1 MSLDIPSVEKWLL
14 TGTWPANQDESS
26 STTLKIAKSLV
37 DGEFES
43 VLTSG
48 PAQTLFK
55 HSADIDIDST
65 SISGL
70 FQSHTSLSDDAAQ
83 GELLCLMIAVS
94 CLHAFVQA
102 NWTGP
107 DLSITPLKV
116 LTQSSDHTLSLS
128 EDILDQKAIFE
139 LAHGGEPAYHLA
151 KHSAFLRI
159 AQILL
164 AQTFTHVATVKWWQ
178 LRAQIVHQ
186 QVLDEPVYILSD
198 DLGSF
203 ASIESLYSSEPELVG
218 RLRLEQGLLQH
229 LFTQDKAAEYF
240 VRAARATGLEYELSG
255 ALGKRTKFQ
264 QTDLSQLV
272 VLAQSRLSIDDSVTS
287 PAVEQQKEKSV
298 PETLALNDD
307 TLLEHTQFTSSNT
320 DPSNKSILSHLDP
333 SSQPPLHPLDQSIL
347 LGMCLNVRNTSPIH
361 GLTSEEMLPYVSR
374 VISHPRNWSVHTMAL
389 LLRSRLESSRTR
401 TVERA
406 TLQLQALVDQMP
418 TADSTVSERL
428 RYFHEILLPSKWDM
442 EKELAE
448 RYISLGVIKSS
459 LEIFERLEMWEEVVK
474 CWVSMEQPEKGL
486 RIVVDLLEG
495 HKLESEA
502 VMKRGKA
509 SSGDRRK
516 VLDINREAK
525 LLCLLGDLEPA
536 RAVEHYEHAW
546 EVSKHSSGR
555 AMRSLGGYYF
565 ARAEYAK
572 AIECL
577 QKTVAINPLLSRSWF
592 ILGCSCMRLEDW
604 EGAETHSADVWNNL
618 ASMYLRMGT
627 KPKAKS
633 NTDDAEDDPS
643 FAYSTESAK
652 SIPYENKMLAFRALQ
667 RGLKH
672 SYDNWRMWSNFMIV
686 AMDVGQLAEAC
697 RALGRVVEETVD
709 KTGAKAV
716 DEQVLERLV
725 DGVTRAPS
733 NLEEAVEGGDTQ
745 NAAMNPNEGHGLL
758 RSVLDL
764 FERTILPRVSSSRI
778 FRAYAKLLT
787 WQGRWDDALKAHL
800 DSYRSSSAGTM
811 EKGETDVAKW
821 REAIAEVEDIVD
833 VLRNFGPRVDGFKWK
848 LQARSIVRT
857 FIGRTKDYEDE
868 PEWSRLTDLQE
879 EVRKEDQ

>member
-1 MSLDIPSVEKWLL
+1 MSLDIPSIEKSLL

-26 STTLKIAKSLV
+26 SATLKIAKSLF

-55 HSADIDIDST
+55 PHANIDIDSS

-70 FQSHTSLSDDAAQ
+70 FNPQASLSDDAAE

-116 LTQSSDHTLSLS
+116 LTQSSDHTSSLS
-128 EDILDQKAIFE
+128 DDILDQKAIFE

-151 KHSAFLRI
+151 KHSTFLRI

-164 AQTFTHVATVKWWQ
+164 SQAFTHIATVNWWQ
-178 LRAQIVHQ
+178 LRIQIVHQ
-186 QVLDEPVYILSD
+186 QVLDEPVYVPSD

-240 VRAARATGLEYELSG
+240 VRAARATGLQYELSG

-272 VLAQSRLSIDDSVTS
+272 VLAQSRLSIDDHITS
-287 PAVEQQKEKSV
+287 PAVKEEKDQNV

-307 TLLEHTQFTSSNT
+307 TLLEHTQFTSSNS

-333 SSQPPLHPLDQSIL
+333 SAQPPLHPLDQSIL
-347 LGMCLNVRNTSPIH
+347 LGMCLNVRNTSPLH

-418 TADSTVSERL
+418 TADSTVPERL

-448 RYISLGVIKSS
+448 RYISLGVVKSS

-474 CWVSMEQPEKGL
+474 CWVSMELPEKGF

-502 VMKRGKA
+502 VIKRGKA

-536 RAVEHYEHAW
+536 KAVEHYERAW

-604 EGAETHSADVWNNL
+604 EGARNAFSRCVAIDEEDAESWNNL
-618 ASMYLRMGT
+618 ASMYLRIGA
-627 KPKAKS
+627 KPKPKS
-633 NTDDAEDDPS
+633 STDDEVGASPS
-643 FAYSTESAK
+643 RQLFL
-652 SIPYENKMLAFRALQ
+652 I
-667 RGLKH
+667 
-672 SYDNWRMWSNFMIV
+672 
-686 AMDVGQLAEAC
+686 DVS
-697 RALGRVVEETVD
+697 RR
-709 KTGAKAV
+709 
-716 DEQVLERLV
+716 
-725 DGVTRAPS
+725 TRHLHIAR
-733 NLEEAVEGGDTQ
+733 N
-745 NAAMNPNEGHGLL
+745 L
-758 RSVLDL
+758 RSP
-764 FERTILPRVSSSRI
+764 FHTKTKCSRS
-778 FRAYAKLLT
+778 
-787 WQGRWDDALKAHL
+787 AL
-800 DSYRSSSAGTM
+800 SN
-811 EKGETDVAKW
+811 
-821 REAIAEVEDIVD
+821 EV
-833 VLRNFGPRVDGFKWK
+833 
-848 LQARSIVRT
+848 
-857 FIGRTKDYEDE
+857 
-868 PEWSRLTDLQE
+868 
-879 EVRKEDQ
+879 